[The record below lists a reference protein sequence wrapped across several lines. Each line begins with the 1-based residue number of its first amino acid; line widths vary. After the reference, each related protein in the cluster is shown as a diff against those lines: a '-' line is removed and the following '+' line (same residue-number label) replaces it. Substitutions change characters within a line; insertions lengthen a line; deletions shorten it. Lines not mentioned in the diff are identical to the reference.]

1 MTLNFSAAVP
11 VDHHIRNIT
20 GPPLASFGDREF
32 LHSRRIKGSSNMPQ
46 YRAYIIGSDGEF
58 QNSVPLEC
66 PDDAV
71 ARKKAR
77 QLINGHHVELWQ
89 STRKIAT
96 FDHKPHAAFQA

>member
-11 VDHHIRNIT
+11 VDHHIRSIT
-20 GPPLASFGDREF
+20 APPLASFGDREF

-96 FDHKPHAAFQA
+96 FDHKPHGAFQA

>member
-1 MTLNFSAAVP
+1 MTFSFSAAVP
-11 VDHHIRNIT
+11 VDHHIRKIT
-20 GPPLASFGDREF
+20 APPLASFGDGEF
-32 LHSRRIKGSSNMPQ
+32 LHSRRIKGSSSMPQ

-89 STRKIAT
+89 STRKIAM
-96 FDHKPHAAFQA
+96 FDHKPHGAFQA